1 VDGEEGKQYDDFG
14 TGSLIFSPDG
24 ERVAYMA
31 GVGNKWLV
39 VVDGEEGKQY
49 EGIGGGIVFD
59 PSDSL
64 HYLALEGNNIFLV
77 EESVE

>member
-1 VDGEEGKQYDDFG
+1 
-14 TGSLIFSPDG
+14 
-24 ERVAYMA
+24 
-31 GVGNKWLV
+31 
-39 VVDGEEGKQY
+39 VDGEEGKQY